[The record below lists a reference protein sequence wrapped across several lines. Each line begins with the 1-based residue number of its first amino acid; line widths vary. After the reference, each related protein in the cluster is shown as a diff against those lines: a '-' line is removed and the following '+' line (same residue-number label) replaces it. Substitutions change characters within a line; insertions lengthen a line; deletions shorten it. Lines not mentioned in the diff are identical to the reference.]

1 MHFKMPNFLK
11 NRKLWLA
18 TLLIFAASFLAAPN
32 VFASAG
38 DWAGEVVG
46 SIIYVF
52 IWALG
57 LVLILVMKG
66 LILIASY
73 QNFISSGAV
82 QEGWTVVRDLS
93 NMFFVVILLV
103 IAFSTILHLENYSYK
118 KWLPKLIL
126 MAVLINFSKTICGL
140 LIDVAQIIMLT
151 FVNAFKDVAGGNLIE
166 MLGIREIVTL
176 AEGSDS
182 VGFWQIVGAYV
193 LGLIYMIIALVVITT
208 MMMMLVMRLVM
219 IWIYVVLSP
228 LAYLLAAFPGGA
240 QYASQWWSEF
250 IKNLIVGPVIAF
262 FIWLSF
268 AALQTGNYNDVGSVG
283 TANISAEQEAF
294 SGSIAKVDGAS
305 TPSMGTQASTPG
317 VLIKFVIGIGML
329 IGGLKVAQQIGGAAG
344 SVAGKGMGKLAAMG
358 AATAAFGKKWGG
370 KVATGDNYLARK
382 TMKAAKFD
390 FRPMALSNAIK
401 TSFENAKKKDEF
413 DIRDQGERNLT
424 KGGVVSVLGGIGA
437 GQGYG
442 DAYLSWRGAARAVGE
457 VTGFNSTRR
466 QRYQDDLS
474 LAEENLKQKEKEFSP
489 LMSHDMEANI
499 QVKINQGIAD
509 VAAYNQKMS
518 DNQNAISAI
527 DIIINKLQGKVDN
540 NKASSDEIK
549 KLREYKADRK
559 NLENDNSTLLDKK
572 NVVQDDINKNQN
584 ILNDARANNRIVS
597 NSDYQSKKD
606 DITKAKSE
614 VSNAKI
620 LLARALPPRDLE
632 GRANYRSEI
641 SQAKKKFD
649 EISEPSEKLTLFEDA
664 VKRKDRT
671 DMVALMESLMSDVN
685 FNELLLSRGYNQDGR
700 GMIQFLH
707 NEENEY
713 GKRNGLD
720 IKGLDEQSLLKIQND
735 LSVIAESTGQWTFAK
750 TVGVDAG
757 GSRYSTVK
765 RDSNG
770 NWDDS
775 EQVISALTDL
785 LKNDPQK
792 LMTSLP
798 RFAFGGNDVNGNFKL
813 ANLGKALALALDRSQ
828 AFQKQGNRMRPNLA
842 MNLSFV
848 IDDLEA
854 AGVSPEGLNV
864 IKTYGG
870 NASGGIGADSL
881 VEELISKNKFN

>member
-1 MHFKMPNFLK
+1 MPNFLK

-57 LVLILVMKG
+57 LVLILVMKA

-182 VGFWQIVGAYV
+182 VGFWQIVGAYI

-294 SGSIAKVDGAS
+294 SGSVAKVDGAS

-370 KVATGDNYLARK
+370 KIATGDNLAARK
-382 TMKAAKFD
+382 SMKALGVD
-390 FRPMALSNAIK
+390 FRPMAIGAAIK
-401 TSFENAKKKDEF
+401 SSFEKSKKDDE
-413 DIRDQGERNLT
+413 DAIRLKGISNLQQGGARA
-424 KGGVVSVLGGIGA
+424 VFGGIGA
-437 GQGYG
+437 GQDWANNYVDGFLG
-442 DAYLSWRGAARAVGE
+442 IRGLKRAGKEIFTRPGQRREVSEKLETDKADLDKHTTKLNKLKSERDKYITTADKQRIENEIQDKAQRILDLDVQIAAAVP
-457 VTGFNSTRR
+457 NSKEQKALMDSKSSLQSSMTK
-466 QRYQDDLS
+466 QQDDL
-474 LAEENLKQKEKEFSP
+474 
-489 LMSHDMEANI
+489 
-499 QVKINQGIAD
+499 
-509 VAAYNQKMS
+509 
-518 DNQNAISAI
+518 
-527 DIIINKLQGKVDN
+527 
-540 NKASSDEIK
+540 
-549 KLREYKADRK
+549 
-559 NLENDNSTLLDKK
+559 
-572 NVVQDDINKNQN
+572 
-584 ILNDARANNRIVS
+584 
-597 NSDYQSKKD
+597 
-606 DITKAKSE
+606 
-614 VSNAKI
+614 NAKI
-620 LLARALPPRDLE
+620 AGNFVDDAKHQDLTKKIKAKEKVVGQKTKIVNEDKQQLARIAPPKALE
-632 GRANYRSEI
+632 GRGEYRKVINDRKGKYKDVTNS
-641 SQAKKKFD
+641 D
-649 EISEPSEKLTLFEDA
+649 ELLQLFEDA
-664 VKRKDRT
+664 VRRKDKF
-671 DMVALMESLMSDVN
+671 DQVAIMEKLSNDGN
-685 FNELLLSRGYNQDGR
+685 FNDLLNAKGYSADAK
-700 GMIQFLH
+700 GMYSFLR
-707 NEENEY
+707 NEDNAAGE
-713 GKRNGLD
+713 KRGLD
-720 IKGLDEQSLLKIQND
+720 IGLKDQEILQVQND
-735 LSVIAESTGQWTFAK
+735 LSESEERVGHWEMAK
-750 TVGVDAG
+750 TVGVNEKG
-757 GSRYSTVK
+757 ELESLIQKSTDKKGKTV
-765 RDSNG
+765 
-770 NWDDS
+770 WDDS
-775 EQVISALTDL
+775 QHVTAAASEIA
-785 LKNDPQK
+785 KMDPQK
-792 LMTSLP
+792 IVIGLNRL
-798 RFAFGGNDVNGNFKL
+798 AYGGEDGNGKFQL
-813 ANLGKALALALDRSQ
+813 SNLGRVLVKMLDQSNTFEGQKSRIQ
-828 AFQKQGNRMRPNLA
+828 QNIAFNLTA
-842 MNLSFV
+842 DHVMK
-848 IDDLEA
+848 DLEA
-854 AGVSPEGLNV
+854 LG
-864 IKTYGG
+864 
-870 NASGGIGADSL
+870 
-881 VEELISKNKFN
+881 ISKKSISILQERGRPDGTSLRPSDILDALKKAGLIV